1 MVSVE
6 EHWLWYLTGAVD
18 TSATMTINVQ
28 KDNRNNVGYIL
39 LPKFYFSR
47 PTDVKSVFGMIDE
60 YLENTT
66 ITYQIKE
73 FEKSNRLEI
82 QNGEDI
88 RKFLDPIVD
97 GFIQQRDRDFEYF
110 LDQVLPLFENGSPK
124 SEEKF
129 IEAMEVVDGLAEYR
143 YSHVKAPNTT
153 PTTSERNGGYE
164 GRSFFSALLAAFSS
178 PSLRRSSMVCW
189 MISSEY
195 NLSTQCEEIAEMYRL
210 ILRSAGTL

>member
-1 MVSVE
+1 
-6 EHWLWYLTGAVD
+6 
-18 TSATMTINVQ
+18 MTINVQ

-97 GFIQQRDRDFEYF
+97 GFIQQRIELSISSIKCFRY
-110 LDQVLPLFENGSPK
+110 LKMGVLSPRK
-124 SEEKF
+124 
-129 IEAMEVVDGLAEYR
+129 
-143 YSHVKAPNTT
+143 N
-153 PTTSERNGGYE
+153 
-164 GRSFFSALLAAFSS
+164 
-178 PSLRRSSMVCW
+178 SLRQW
-189 MISSEY
+189 
-195 NLSTQCEEIAEMYRL
+195 RL
-210 ILRSAGTL
+210 LMD

>member
-1 MVSVE
+1 
-6 EHWLWYLTGAVD
+6 
-18 TSATMTINVQ
+18 MTINVQ

-97 GFIQQRDRDFEYF
+97 GFIQQRDRAEYF

-124 SEEKF
+124 SEK
-129 IEAMEVVDGLAEYR
+129 
-143 YSHVKAPNTT
+143 N
-153 PTTSERNGGYE
+153 
-164 GRSFFSALLAAFSS
+164 
-178 PSLRRSSMVCW
+178 SLRQW
-189 MISSEY
+189 
-195 NLSTQCEEIAEMYRL
+195 RL
-210 ILRSAGTL
+210 LMD

>member
-1 MVSVE
+1 ME

-97 GFIQQRDRDFEYF
+97 GFIQQRDRAEYF

-129 IEAMEVVDGLAEYR
+129 IEAMEVVDGLAEYPIQPR
-143 YSHVKAPNTT
+143 Q
-153 PTTSERNGGYE
+153 
-164 GRSFFSALLAAFSS
+164 SS
-178 PSLRRSSMVCW
+178 KYDADYFR
-189 MISSEY
+189 
-195 NLSTQCEEIAEMYRL
+195 EEWGL
-210 ILRSAGTL
+210 